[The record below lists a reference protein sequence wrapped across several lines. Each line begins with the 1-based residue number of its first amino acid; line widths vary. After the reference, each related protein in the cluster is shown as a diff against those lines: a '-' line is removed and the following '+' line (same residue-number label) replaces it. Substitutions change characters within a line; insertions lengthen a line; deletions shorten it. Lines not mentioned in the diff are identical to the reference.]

1 MNLNLNLDS
10 VTKIN
15 YRNNIYNIPAG
26 MTVNEF
32 LAHLNADEL
41 SNANLSVLGDTLM
54 ISPKEVGTKGYYNLN
69 PFPFK
74 SEDYEDIDNNAEA
87 ESLEEQLQKL
97 SGSALVAPDK
107 IVFDAVSK
115 QLVKTYSN
123 VPSELVAYIAENYT
137 DVDVAVGIPTAIIEE
152 ARDSQKYAS
161 IMKILNISL
170 EDAKELV
177 YALKRI

>member
-1 MNLNLNLDS
+1 MNLNLNLET

-54 ISPKEVGTKGYYNLN
+54 ISPKEVGTKGYD
-69 PFPFK
+69 
-74 SEDYEDIDNNAEA
+74 SDIYEDFPPESEVENLDEV
-87 ESLEEQLQKL
+87 ESLEEQLQRL
-97 SGSALVAPDK
+97 SGDTLIAPDK
-107 IVFDAVSK
+107 IVFDTTSK
-115 QLVKTYSN
+115 QLIKTYST
-123 VPSELVAYIAENYT
+123 VPSEVVAYIAENYP
-137 DVDVAVGIPTAIIEE
+137 DVDVAVGIPATIIQE
-152 ARDSQKYAS
+152 ARSSHKYAS

-170 EDAKELV
+170 EDAKDLV
-177 YALKRI
+177 FALKRV